1 MSASVIEQYNLV
13 PVMPCGWEGNRRS
26 GITLAMHHR
35 LQWFIHLWA
44 HGLDMEMSTPPTL
57 LVGYGTL
64 YCSCKGCGMI
74 CVKVLFAIGRDPC
87 TSDLHLDRIGVR
99 VNTK

>member
-1 MSASVIEQYNLV
+1 M
-13 PVMPCGWEGNRRS
+13 MPCGWGGNRRS

-57 LVGYGTL
+57 
-64 YCSCKGCGMI
+64 SCGVWPIYLLPTYKTGGPI
-74 CVKVLFAIGRDPC
+74 EPC
-87 TSDLHLDRIGVR
+87 IMWRPGSPRLKEIQGHPRAHCEVYESTV
-99 VNTK
+99 